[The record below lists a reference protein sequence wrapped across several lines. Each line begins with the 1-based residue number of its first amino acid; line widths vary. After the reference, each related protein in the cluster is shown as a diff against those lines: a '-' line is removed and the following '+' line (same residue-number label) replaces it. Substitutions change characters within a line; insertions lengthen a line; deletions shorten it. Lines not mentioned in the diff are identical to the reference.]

1 MKRCKSWILWQK
13 QPLRYV
19 TFKICSLSKQLKL
32 RNRCKISLLILK
44 AHSRVLDNFW
54 QLKNPLKWWKMFIT
68 LYEKLFSFLRY
79 LHFCLDFLVMK
90 KKTGFISRLS
100 LIPKFMTSQTG
111 QQIITIYILP
121 NISRSKD
128 KKAMKFGQRKKY
140 FSSKSCRKWG
150 RETSCKPLFIF

>member
-44 AHSRVLDNFW
+44 VHSRVWDNFW
-54 QLKNPLKWWKMFIT
+54 QLKNPLKMMKNVYYFIWKT
-68 LYEKLFSFLRY
+68 LFVLEIFTFLSWLFSY
-79 LHFCLDFLVMK
+79 EEK
-90 KKTGFISRLS
+90 NGFISRLS

-111 QQIITIYILP
+111 QQIITILHIAQHL
-121 NISRSKD
+121 
-128 KKAMKFGQRKKY
+128 KAMKFGQRKKY